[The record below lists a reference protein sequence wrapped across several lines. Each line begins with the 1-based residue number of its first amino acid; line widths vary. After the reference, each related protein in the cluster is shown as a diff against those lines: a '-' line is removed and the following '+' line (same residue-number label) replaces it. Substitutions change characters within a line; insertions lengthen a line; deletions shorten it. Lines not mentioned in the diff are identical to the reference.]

1 MHSNTVGE
9 GSPLPFRN
17 ECYFN
22 FKRNSLR
29 HFLAKMPPPSAEGGS
44 VRSASFYSRIL
55 CKRLHANIILHT
67 NTVGAR
73 IARPFRNECN
83 FCFVTGRRGRRPLQ
97 QYAIKTVTIRL
108 HANNILLLNT
118 VGEHSICSRNTKRA
132 DMESAPTANNVIL
145 MHTVGGDGLTAARS
159 RSGKNNTP
167 CCFLRPSRRFATL
180 CPQNFFWRASQLDSA
195 QIVSTS

>member
-1 MHSNTVGE
+1 
-9 GSPLPFRN
+9 
-17 ECYFN
+17 
-22 FKRNSLR
+22 
-29 HFLAKMPPPSAEGGS
+29 MPPPSAEGGS

-73 IARPFRNECN
+73 FARPFRNECN

-145 MHTVGGDGLTAARS
+145 MHTVGA
-159 RSGKNNTP
+159 
-167 CCFLRPSRRFATL
+167 RFAH
-180 CPQNFFWRASQLDSA
+180 PFQNKCYFTPKRTANGRPYIKKFMQ
-195 QIVSTS
+195 TP